1 MVIDG
6 EFKDVRFEI
15 SLSDD
20 DTYVT
25 QFEVPSDHLCQCTRR
40 LIVSSVLGK
49 PLRTLHLDAVAFAL
63 GPGYEDFP
71 DYVHRLV
78 DGEKQTAAP
87 VVDAEAVSEPNPRA
101 GRL

>member
-6 EFKDVRFEI
+6 EFKNVHFELCQDEGGWHFTRFDVVSGR
-15 SLSDD
+15 
-20 DTYVT
+20 
-25 QFEVPSDHLCQCTRR
+25 LCQCTRK

-49 PLRTLHLDAVAFAL
+49 PLRTLHLGAVAFAL
-63 GPGYEDFP
+63 GPGYEGFP
-71 DYVHRLV
+71 DYVQRLA

-87 VVDAEAVSEPNPRA
+87 LVDAEAVSEPKPRT

>member
-15 SLSDD
+15 SQDEGGWYFTRFDL
-20 DTYVT
+20 V
-25 QFEVPSDHLCQCTRR
+25 SDHLCQCTRK

-49 PLRTLHLDAVAFAL
+49 PLRTLHLGAVAFAL
-63 GPGYEDFP
+63 GPGYEGFP
-71 DYVHRLV
+71 DYVQRLA

-87 VVDAEAVSEPNPRA
+87 VVDAEAVSEPNQRA